1 MNRMID
7 SLGMLLLSCALL
19 AIGNHLLNVLI
30 PLRLNEAEVETL
42 LIGLVMSANAVGIML
57 GCFYGKALVIRIG
70 YVRTFVLS
78 CTLFT
83 AVVLSY
89 ALFTNAYAW
98 LILRVLGGFFT
109 STAYVVVESWL
120 NSSSSVENR
129 GRVLGW
135 YLVVHY
141 AATATGQLLVNAD
154 GPNPYFIFMIAAM
167 AIALSIAPV
176 TYSIAPVPESQE
188 TESISFLELFRISP
202 VGVAGVVAA
211 GFSFGSTLSM
221 APIYG
226 DFLDW
231 TVAQISF
238 FMATVTGGALLFQY
252 PLGRLSDAWDRRKM
266 LGVVQVLGIFTL
278 AWMLWNPQVAGDS
291 WEVFALA
298 VLLGGVVGS
307 SYPLSSAVLFDW
319 LRPSQM
325 VAATGKLIFTY
336 ATGAIAGPA
345 LIALVMEGVGAPG
358 FPLFLIVVHSSLL
371 LYILYRIQV
380 RKALPVEAQ
389 EGFVVVPRMPPG
401 NLELDPRT
409 DPDYDANDPG
419 LLLGID
425 PEQYPTAVA
434 S

>member
-1 MNRMID
+1 MSRMID

-30 PLRLNEAEVETL
+30 PLRLNEAEVGTL
-42 LIGLVMSANAVGIML
+42 LIGMVMSANAVGIVL
-57 GCFYGKALVIRIG
+57 GCFYGKVLVIRVG

-83 AVVLSY
+83 AIVLTY

-98 LILRVLGGFFT
+98 LALRVLGGFFT
-109 STAYVVVESWL
+109 ATAYVVVESWL
-120 NSSSSVENR
+120 NASSSVENR

-154 GPNPYFIFMIAAM
+154 GPNPYFIFIIAAL

-176 TYSIAPVPESQE
+176 TYSTAPVPESQE
-188 TESISFLELFRISP
+188 TESLSFLELFRISP
-202 VGVAGVVAA
+202 VGVVGVIAA
-211 GFSFGSTLSM
+211 GFSFGTTMSM
-221 APIYG
+221 SPIFG
-226 DFLDW
+226 DAQGW

-238 FMATVTGGALLFQY
+238 FMASVTGGALLFQY

-266 LGVVQVLGIFTL
+266 LGIVQVFGVATL
-278 AWMLWNPQVAGDS
+278 AWMLWTPQLAGDS
-291 WEVFALA
+291 WEIIGLAL
-298 VLLGGVVGS
+298 LLGGVIGS
-307 SYPLSSAVLFDW
+307 AYPLSSAVVFDW

-325 VAATGKLIFTY
+325 VAATGRLIFTY
-336 ATGAIAGPA
+336 AIGAIAGPA
-345 LIALVMEGVGAPG
+345 LVALVMESAGPAG
-358 FPLFLIVVHSSLL
+358 FPLFLITVHVVML
-371 LYILYRIQV
+371 LYILYRVQV
-380 RKALPVEAQ
+380 RKALPIEVQ
-389 EGFVVVPRMPPG
+389 EDFVVVPRMPPG
-401 NLELDPRT
+401 NLALDPRT

-419 LLLGID
+419 PLLEID
-425 PEQYPTAVA
+425 PDYPIAPA